1 MSQSDVKKVL
11 NTFLIEIENHL
22 ILGNSVMLM
31 GFGKFDTRK
40 RAKRHFFSAVANRQ
54 VSVPSR
60 VAPVF
65 RSSNSLERKVAKG
78 FE

>member
-1 MSQSDVKKVL
+1 MKKTKTKQKMLKSELIVIISNRLGMSQSDVKKVL

-40 RAKRHFFSAVANRQ
+40 RAKRHFF
-54 VSVPSR
+54 
-60 VAPVF
+60 
-65 RSSNSLERKVAKG
+65 L
-78 FE
+78 